1 MGEDIKSNKTQMSF
15 MYSMYSNRN
24 DKKGYKF
31 KEEEESVKKYKNVK
45 DM

>member
-1 MGEDIKSNKTQMSF
+1 MGPCTPIEMT
-15 MYSMYSNRN
+15 
-24 DKKGYKF
+24 KKGYKF